1 MICYNCQK
9 DIVSGSRYCYHC
21 GAAQQTFTPPPP
33 PRSEPS
39 RPLRRSRHDKA
50 IAGVCAGFAKHFT
63 FDIALVR
70 IVFALVTL
78 FTFPAGVIAYLAC
91 WIIIPMEEIDVPA
104 SSVSQSS

>member
-21 GAAQQTFTPPPP
+21 GAAQQTVTPPPP
-33 PRSEPS
+33 PRPEPS

-50 IAGVCAGFAKHFT
+50 IAGVCAGFAKHFD
-63 FDIALVR
+63 FDITLVR
-70 IVFALVTL
+70 VIWLFVAL
-78 FTFPAGVIAYLAC
+78 FGGGGFIAYIIC

-104 SSVSQSS
+104 SSVSPSS